1 MIKILFNYFYNKISI
16 IIKEK
21 LHKGIVNSIDFEEKV
36 SNLLSHSI

>member
-21 LHKGIVNSIDFEEKV
+21 LYKGIVNSIDFEEEV